1 MANYP
6 QDVTVTYGN
15 FTFPVPTPYVTKT
28 LTNEFIGGD
37 LWATK
42 VNVRLNGQIA
52 LLPKRDNTSANSYLG
67 LASKRDIVAKA
78 FAGELGQ
85 NFKTFTVSGH
95 GTSFTLN
102 NCVVE
107 NISFESARYVGLV
120 GYTIEIS
127 GYKSDKEF
135 YSANY
140 GVLNPVD
147 SWNYSENADGTA
159 SATHTISASGYNT
172 TDSTANAFLNAKAFV
187 TARKGSSSNVGPA
200 LINMAN
206 GASLMLTSVS
216 ENVDRLGGTYSV
228 TESYSFVT
236 NDSSDS
242 KAEEAGLP
250 LLQTSNIMLTYTAN
264 ISEDQ
269 TSEYVGVDI
278 SGSIVGSKD
287 SSVTWEQ
294 IKADLRSRS
303 LYDLADKAY
312 RRYLLGSEGSRAGT
326 EYNLELNKEPASFSL
341 NPDEDAKVIGFQV
354 SFDNNQLFKNAKI
367 KYADSYFDYQLS
379 FSHNNITD
387 IIDVT
392 CNGTIR
398 TRGSREKRNS
408 GNKVLLDIMLDENS
422 KMVREEAQVWYDKMF
437 PARAVYRLS
446 PRPTDLNISQN
457 KFDGTMQYSATFS
470 DRDFPE
476 NSELRKLDYSIQ
488 VVPAIQEYRSV
499 PSCFQ
504 NGHYLVYDLNL
515 ATKRETVAI
524 NTSAVADERTEE
536 ALESAKGET
545 KSVNRHL
552 KASFLD
558 GDVIRLDNQNE
569 VESKDISAVTYSR
582 SLSHEKT
589 AQTIALDR
597 LNA

>member
-6 QDVTVTYGN
+6 QDVTVSYGS

-52 LLPKRDNTSANSYLG
+52 LLHGASGNSYAG
-67 LASKRDIVAKA
+67 LASKRDAIAAA
-78 FAGELGQ
+78 FAGGFSK
-85 NFKTFTVSGH
+85 NFQKLSVSGH
-95 GTSFTLN
+95 GTSFVLN

-107 NISFESARYVGLV
+107 NVSFDSSRYVGLV
-120 GYTIEIS
+120 GYTIEVS

-135 YSANY
+135 YSVNY

-147 SWNYSENADGTA
+147 SWSYSENADGTA

-200 LINMAN
+200 LINMAKN
-206 GASLMLTSVS
+206 ASLILTSVS

-228 TESYSFVT
+228 TENYSFGT
-236 NDSSDS
+236 NDSSGS
-242 KAEEAGLP
+242 KAEEGTLP
-250 LLQTSNIMLTYTAN
+250 FLQTSNVMLTYTAS

-269 TSEYVGVDI
+269 GSEYVGVDI

-287 SSVTWEQ
+287 SSVTWSQ
-294 IKADLRSRS
+294 IKADLRSRE
-303 LYDLADKAY
+303 LYGLADKAY
-312 RRYLLGSEGSRAGT
+312 RRYLLGAGGSRAGA
-326 EYNLELNKEPASFSL
+326 EHNLELNKEPTSFSL

-379 FSHNNITD
+379 FSHNSITD
-387 IIDVT
+387 IIDVS
-392 CNGTIR
+392 CSGTIR
-398 TRGSREKRNS
+398 TRGALEKRNS
-408 GNKVLLDIMLDENS
+408 GNKVLLDRMLAENS
-422 KMVREEAQVWYDKMF
+422 KMVREEAQTWYGKMF
-437 PARAVYRLS
+437 PSRAIYRLS
-446 PRPTDLNISQN
+446 PRPTELNVSQN
-457 KFDGTMQYSATFS
+457 KFDGTMQYSAAFS

-476 NSELRKLDYSIQ
+476 DSGLRKLDYSVQ

-499 PSCFQ
+499 PSCFE
-504 NGHYLVYDLNL
+504 NGHYLIYDLNL

-524 NTSAVADERTEE
+524 NTSAVADERTDA

-545 KSVNRHL
+545 RSVNRHL
-552 KASFLD
+552 KESFLD
-558 GDVIRLDNQNE
+558 GAVVRLDNQNE
-569 VESKDISAVTYSR
+569 VESKDTSAVTYSR
-582 SLSHEKT
+582 NLSHEKAT
-589 AQTIALDR
+589 QTIELDR
-597 LNA
+597 LNV